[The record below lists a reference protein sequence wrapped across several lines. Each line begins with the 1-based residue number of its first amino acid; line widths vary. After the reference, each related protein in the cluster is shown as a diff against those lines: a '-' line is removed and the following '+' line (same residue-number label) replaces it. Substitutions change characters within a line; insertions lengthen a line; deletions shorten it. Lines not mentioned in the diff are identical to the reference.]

1 MTSQINRKVNLR
13 FSADPDEVEV
23 YSGELINVT
32 LEYIQVSL
40 ISGLPNP
47 TNFVDQVV
55 TVEERS
61 VGETVRSYESTV
73 IDVEASEDDTEPVS
87 CVLILRRPAQ
97 FQERRFPRVDVNFP
111 VTIRLEQDQLDA
123 QAKTYEALASNLSV
137 SGLSVILGLANER
150 ELDRGQ
156 IVSATF
162 ELEFEEALVFAL
174 NAQMVRKRLLDFGGT
189 SNKYMVAFN
198 FIEVSPE
205 IEDQISRCI
214 FAHQVGFVDTND
226 ADSLSGAE
234 SNQVPALKAEIYRLQ
249 EQLRTAYLQIKEAE
263 ESRIRSE
270 TIIVQLTRKLNE
282 QGTIINRQSW
292 WKFWDQSDDN

>member
-1 MTSQINRKVNLR
+1 VLTSV
-13 FSADPDEVEV
+13 
-23 YSGELINVT
+23 
-32 LEYIQVSL
+32 
-40 ISGLPNP
+40 LPNP

-73 IDVEASEDDTEPVS
+73 IDVETSEDDVEPTS

-97 FQERRFPRVDVNFP
+97 FQERRFPRIDVNFP

-123 QAKTYEALASNLSV
+123 QAGTYEALASNLSV

-162 ELEFEEALVFAL
+162 ELELEEALVFTL

-214 FAHQVGFVDTND
+214 FTHQVGFDTSD
-226 ADSLSGAE
+226 ADSLSSAE
-234 SNQVPALKAEIYRLQ
+234 SNQIPALKAEIYRLQ

>member
-23 YSGELINVT
+23 YSGELYTVT
-32 LEYIQVSL
+32 LEYIRVVLTSV
-40 ISGLPNP
+40 LPNP

-73 IDVEASEDDTEPVS
+73 IDVETSEEDVEPTS

-97 FQERRFPRVDVNFP
+97 FQERRFPRIDVNFP

-123 QAKTYEALASNLSV
+123 QAGTYEALASNLSV

-162 ELEFEEALVFAL
+162 ELELEEALVFTL
-174 NAQMVRKRLLDFGGT
+174 NAQIVRKRLLDFSGT

-214 FAHQVGFVDTND
+214 FTHQVGFDTSD
-226 ADSLSGAE
+226 ADSLSSAE
-234 SNQVPALKAEIYRLQ
+234 SNQIPALKAEIYRLQ

>member
-23 YSGELINVT
+23 YSGELNTVT
-32 LEYIQVSL
+32 LEYIRVMLTSV
-40 ISGLPNP
+40 LPNP
-47 TNFVDQVV
+47 TNFVDQIV

-73 IDVEASEDDTEPVS
+73 ISVETSEDDVELTS

-111 VTIRLEQDQLDA
+111 VTIRLEQDQPDA

-162 ELEFEEALVFAL
+162 ELELEESLVFTL
-174 NAQMVRKRLLDFGGT
+174 NAQIVRKRPLDFGGT

-198 FIEVSPE
+198 FIDVSPE

-214 FAHQVGFVDTND
+214 FTHQVGLDTSD
-226 ADSLSGAE
+226 ADSLSSAE
-234 SNQVPALKAEIYRLQ
+234 SNQIPALKAEIYRLQ